1 MIFFQRDLVVRHEK
15 ESYYLSDEII
25 IFLTKLYRVCDEKI
39 VLSPIQLYVTLESH
53 LGYTARWAGGGRER
67 LLLLLYL
74 LLRRLLL

>member
-39 VLSPIQLYVTLESH
+39 VLSPIHFFVTSSIDF
-53 LGYTARWAGGGRER
+53 GYTVS
-67 LLLLLYL
+67 
-74 LLRRLLL
+74 